1 MLGFGDPTCRKP
13 CRNLAVIRVR
23 ARTECET
30 QKIATFDDQ
39 KKHLT
44 AACMGLFSKSDAQ
57 RPKTSDNYL
66 LLNDFNDE
74 NSVL

>member
-1 MLGFGDPTCRKP
+1 M
-13 CRNLAVIRVR
+13 IR
-23 ARTECET
+23 ARIVRKT
-30 QKIATFDDQ
+30 QKTATFDDQ

-44 AACMGLFSKSDAQ
+44 AACMGLNSKIDVAQ
-57 RPKTSDNYL
+57 LKTSDNYL

>member
-1 MLGFGDPTCRKP
+1 MRK
-13 CRNLAVIRVR
+13 
-23 ARTECET
+23 T
-30 QKIATFDDQ
+30 QKTATFDDQ

-44 AACMGLFSKSDAQ
+44 AACMGLNSKIDVAQ
-57 RPKTSDNYL
+57 LKTSDNYL